1 MKKKVWFNTMQKGI
15 ANLKNHP
22 DARVEDIIQL
32 TNEEVA
38 ELFESGVV
46 SEDVLSSPDDE
57 VNMSIGY
64 ILEDCIIGD
73 IVTQCEVEMGV
84 AAYDSPFGVWV

>member
-1 MKKKVWFNTMQKGI
+1 MKKKVWVSTMQKGI

-46 SEDVLSSPDDE
+46 DTEFLASPDDE
-57 VNMSIGY
+57 VHMSIGY

-73 IVTQCEVEMGV
+73 IVTQCELEIGMG
-84 AAYDSPFGVWV
+84 AYDSPFGVWV